1 MELVSY
7 AFAAG
12 ALATLNP
19 CGFSLLPAALG
30 RFLANR
36 RRGGSA
42 GLAVGLLM
50 GLGVFATFAGVGALV
65 ALIGTAVGAYLP
77 YVNSLLGVGLIALGF
92 RSLLG
97 RPPSLAI
104 RGPAGREGSLAEFVL
119 FGIAYG
125 LASLGCT
132 LPVFLAVAGLALSR
146 GPGGLAV
153 LLAYGLG
160 MAGVLAAV
168 GWVVGMGKEGVL
180 RGLRLAGRGFAWLGG
195 VLLLLAGSYLLGFQL
210 DFLLGLR
217 QLTWGLPLAAGF
229 VAWFVGRWRAFHPA

>member
-1 MELVSY
+1 MERVSY

-65 ALIGTAVGAYLP
+65 ALIGTALGAYLP

-217 QLTWGLPLAAGF
+217 QLTWGLPLAAEF
-229 VAWFVGRWRAFHPA
+229 VAWFVWRWRAFHPA

>member
-132 LPVFLAVAGLALSR
+132 LPVFFSGGGAGPVARSGRARRAPGLR
-146 GPGGLAV
+146 PGHGRRSGGS
-153 LLAYGLG
+153 GLG
-160 MAGVLAAV
+160 RGDGQGGGAARTPP
-168 GWVVGMGKEGVL
+168 GRARL
-180 RGLRLAGRGFAWLGG
+180 CLAGGRAAAPRW
-195 VLLLLAGSYLLGFQL
+195 VL
-210 DFLLGLR
+210 
-217 QLTWGLPLAAGF
+217 PAGF
-229 VAWFVGRWRAFHPA
+229 PA